1 MDPKLCLVAEK
12 VGQLKFYN
20 FGFFFFGSTKR
31 QKRKEKRAM
40 FAKVAVFPCGHGE
53 KFEMLNMV

>member
-12 VGQLKFYN
+12 IGHLEFYN
-20 FGFFFFGSTKR
+20 FGFFFWVYKETK
-31 QKRKEKRAM
+31 KRAM

-53 KFEMLNMV
+53 KIEMLNMV